1 SSNNRSCN
9 TGTEPSQAKPAFW
22 TPILEKIALS
32 NDMKEICSE
41 LKEEIAKLCA
51 ERHDHQNAIQRQK
64 MKMSS
69 KSYDQWI
76 DRVKKTEEEQKK
88 LLEDNNGL
96 GSILVDKPPEPVI
109 KLLAPNIENIS
120 TLEKLLKDTLH
131 SLENDEGEGIAISG
145 TGKTAIMN
153 ELEQS

>member
-1 SSNNRSCN
+1 MTTEVAT
-9 TGTEPSQAKPAFW
+9 TGVVIQALSQAKPAFW

-32 NDMKEICSE
+32 NDMKKICSE

-76 DRVKKTEEEQKK
+76 DRVKKTEEEVKK
-88 LLEDNNGL
+88 Q
-96 GSILVDKPPEPVI
+96 
-109 KLLAPNIENIS
+109 LAI
-120 TLEKLLKDTLH
+120 H
-131 SLENDEGEGIAISG
+131 
-145 TGKTAIMN
+145 GKESKRSRIFG
-153 ELEQS
+153 